1 MKSYTRLLPLLLL
14 VVVILLLSLTC
25 TTYTALAD
33 SSITVSVRDG
43 KGPVGGVQVSAVVYD
58 TTYSGLTSGN
68 GLVSLTM
75 PNGTYTFMAYK
86 EGYREVSTTA
96 TVGTDSLVNITLS
109 NLYTVS
115 GTVIDAS
122 TGTPRKGA
130 SVTATNKETN
140 VAYSGT
146 TNDNGVFSIEVP
158 NGYYGL
164 AAHAMGYEASF
175 MDNNGAGY
183 RVLDNPF
190 YVGYVPVA
198 VVGASGSLNGVSLS
212 SDFPGKSVKVNESV
226 TFDVRITNNGI
237 VDRTFVLS
245 VKEAPAG
252 WNVQLLSGGDVVN
265 RVFVGSKSS
274 QSFQVKTTP
283 LNASS
288 SAITVVAASGDDK
301 GQLQLFVDASQ
312 NADYRLELIVPD
324 DISLSAGESKNVEAI
339 VRNNGTA
346 KLSNVML
353 DIGQD
358 DVPQSLTANVQ
369 TRTIDSLDPGQSQRF
384 VIQVYAKAD
393 AGTGEDKLY
402 MRATSNEVKTDQ
414 KSMQVSYA
422 TSNTWLGMGI
432 AIALIAILAF
442 GFIVWKYGRR

>member
-1 MKSYTRLLPLLLL
+1 MKSLTRFLL
-14 VVVILLLSLTC
+14 VVFLVAFLLLTLTC
-25 TTYTALAD
+25 TTHMAFAD
-33 SSITVSVRDG
+33 SSIIVSVRDG
-43 KGPVGGVQVSAVVYD
+43 SGPVGGAIVEALVID
-58 TTYSGLTSGN
+58 TTYSGMTASN
-68 GLVSLTM
+68 GLVNLTM

-86 EGYREVSTTA
+86 EGYRQGSATV
-96 TVGTDSLVNITLS
+96 TVGTNGLVNITLA

-122 TGTPRKGA
+122 LGTPMKGA
-130 SVTATNKETN
+130 IVTATSKETN

-164 AAHAMGYEASF
+164 AAHATGYEASF

-183 RVLDNPF
+183 HVLDNPL
-190 YVGYVPVA
+190 YVGYMPVA
-198 VVGASGSLNGVSLS
+198 IVGTSGSLNSVGLS

-226 TFDVRITNNGI
+226 SFDVRITNNGI
-237 VDRTFVLS
+237 VDKTYVLS

-252 WNVQLLSGGDVVN
+252 WSVQLLSGGDVVN

-283 LNASS
+283 LDAGSN
-288 SAITVVAASGDDK
+288 AITILAGSGDDK
-301 GQLQLFVDASQ
+301 GQLQLYVDAAQ
-312 NADYRLELIVPD
+312 DADFRLELTVPD
-324 DISLSAGESKNVEAI
+324 DISLSAGESKSMEAI

-346 KLSNVML
+346 TLSIVML
-353 DIGQD
+353 DIGQA

-369 TRTIDSLDPGQSQRF
+369 TQAIDRLEPGQSQRF
-384 VIQVYAKAD
+384 VVQIYVKAD
-393 AGTGEDKLY
+393 AGTGTDKLY
-402 MRATSNEVKTDQ
+402 MRATSNEAKTDQ
-414 KSMQVSYA
+414 KSMQVSYS

-432 AIALIAILAF
+432 AIALIAILSF

>member
-1 MKSYTRLLPLLLL
+1 MKAFPRFFPVLLL
-14 VVVILLLSLTC
+14 VSVILLLSLTC
-25 TTYTALAD
+25 TTRTALAD
-33 SSITVSVRDG
+33 TTITVSVRDG
-43 KGPVGGVQVSAVVYD
+43 KGPVGGAQVAAVVYD
-58 TTYSGLTSGN
+58 TTYSGLTSGT
-68 GLVSLTM
+68 GLVNLTM
-75 PNGTYTFMAYK
+75 PNGTYTFMASK
-86 EGYREVSTTA
+86 EGYRQGSASA

-130 SVTATNKETN
+130 TVTVTNKETN
-140 VAYSGT
+140 VAYPGT

-158 NGYYGL
+158 NGYYGI
-164 AAHAMGYEASF
+164 AAHATGYEASF

-183 RVLDNPF
+183 HLLDNPL

-198 VVGASGSLNGVSLS
+198 AIGASTSLNGVGLS

-237 VDRTFVLS
+237 VDKTFVLS

-283 LNASS
+283 LDASS
-288 SAITVVAASGDDK
+288 STITIVAASGDDK

-312 NADYRLELIVPD
+312 NADYRLELVVPD
-324 DISLSAGESKNVEAI
+324 DISLSAGESRNVEAI
-339 VRNNGTA
+339 VRNNGTG

-369 TRTIDSLDPGQSQRF
+369 TRTVDRLDPGQSQRF

-402 MRATSNEVKTDQ
+402 MRATSNEAKTDQ

-432 AIALIAILAF
+432 AIALVAILAF